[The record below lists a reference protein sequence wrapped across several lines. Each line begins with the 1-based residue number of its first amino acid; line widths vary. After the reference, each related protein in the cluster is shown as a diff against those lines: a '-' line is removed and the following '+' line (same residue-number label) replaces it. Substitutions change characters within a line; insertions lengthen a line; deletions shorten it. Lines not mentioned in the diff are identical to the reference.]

1 MVFLKKMSLYYWKKD
16 NFTVHLKLFSEES
29 WPTGP
34 CFQDQNKE
42 DIYHGSEMS
51 ATEVKKLVTPGPK
64 PSGPK
69 LHIM

>member
-1 MVFLKKMSLYYWKKD
+1 MVFLEKMSLYCWKKD
-16 NFTVHLKLFSEES
+16 NFTVHLKLF
-29 WPTGP
+29 
-34 CFQDQNKE
+34 NKH

-51 ATEVKKLVTPGPK
+51 ATEVKKLVAPGPK